1 MSIAE
6 KRALDKKEI
15 QHLIA
20 KRVAKELT
28 GPCMVNLGIGIPT
41 LVAEYIHDENVFLHT
56 ENGLLGV
63 TDVEEQNIDPN
74 LVNAG
79 KLPVG
84 EAVGA
89 SYFDS
94 ASSFAMI
101 RGGHIDVAIL
111 GVLQVDQI
119 GMIANWAVPGKNI
132 MGVGGAM
139 DLLVGAKKVILAM
152 THTNKDGSSKILKEC
167 TYPITSIRSVDKIIT
182 ELAVFE
188 VVNKNLRLVELMPGV
203 TIEEV
208 RAKTEADF
216 TEKLGD
222 VKQ

>member
-1 MSIAE
+1 MTTLNKA
-6 KRALDKKEI
+6 DM
-15 QHLIA
+15 QHAIA
-20 KRVAKELT
+20 KRVAQELE
-28 GPCMVNLGIGIPT
+28 GPCIVNLGIGIPT
-41 LVAEYIHDENVFLHT
+41 LVAEYMDAADIYLHT

-63 TDVEEQNIDPN
+63 TDVEEADIDPN

-89 SYFDS
+89 SYFNSSD
-94 ASSFAMI
+94 SFAMI
-101 RGGHIDVAIL
+101 RGGHVDVAIL
-111 GVLQVDQI
+111 GALQVEQS
-119 GMIANWAVPGKNI
+119 GVIANWAVPGKNI

-139 DLLVGAKKVILAM
+139 DLLVGAKKVIVTM
-152 THTNKDGSSKILKEC
+152 SHTSKDGSSKILKEC
-167 TYPITSIRSVDKIIT
+167 TYPITSTRSVDMIFT

-188 VVNKNLRLVELMPGV
+188 VVNKQLKLVELMPGA

-216 TEKLGD
+216 TE
-222 VKQ
+222 